1 MTRQIACQFFQIL
14 SQHDWTQPIA
24 LTEAG
29 KQYQVKKSRE
39 WLPVIT
45 SIEPCQNSTRNVTR
59 STAAVVRSELN
70 RGAEIARQ
78 VLAENADWAA
88 LFEPVD
94 LSVRSQNFLVL
105 TASSEV
111 VDNITECAGWIEG
124 NLIGL
129 AINLEHKLNIDV
141 IPWPEIQIESYRI
154 IAVLG
159 VNCNL
164 EENAGAIEQISN
176 EFIDRFH
183 TANNLSNNLSNNILK
198 VELRDRAV

>member
-1 MTRQIACQFFQIL
+1 M
-14 SQHDWTQPIA
+14 
-24 LTEAG
+24 
-29 KQYQVKKSRE
+29 
-39 WLPVIT
+39 PVIT